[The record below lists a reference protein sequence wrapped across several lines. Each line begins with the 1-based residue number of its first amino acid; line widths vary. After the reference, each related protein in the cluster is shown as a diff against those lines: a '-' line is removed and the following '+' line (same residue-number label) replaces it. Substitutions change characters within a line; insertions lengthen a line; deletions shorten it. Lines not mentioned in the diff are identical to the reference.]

1 MILLETIAAS
11 VEDCLAAEQGGAN
24 RIELVS
30 ALAVGG
36 LTPSL
41 GLLREARRATRLPIM
56 AMLRP
61 RASGFAYS
69 AREWA
74 VVLRDAELFLA
85 DGADGLVFGALHP
98 DGAVDLARV
107 AELVALAGN
116 RETVFHRAFDVTPEP
131 LPAIERLADL
141 GVTRI
146 LTSGQEANAY
156 NGAAAIRGFRE
167 RAAGRI
173 QILPGGGVNRF
184 TVADILRRTGADQ
197 VHASL
202 SVRRVDLSLRARPQ
216 VTFGAGGGLAEDEYF
231 AADVARIAELRAVL
245 DGLSADF

>member
-1 MILLETIAAS
+1 MIILETIAAS

-30 ALAVGG
+30 ALALGG

-41 GLLREARRATRLPIM
+41 GLLREARRATRLPLM

-69 AREWA
+69 GREWA
-74 VVLRDAELFLA
+74 VLLRDAELFLA
-85 DGADGLVFGALHP
+85 DGADGLVFGALHA
-98 DGAVDLARV
+98 DGTVDLVRV
-107 AELVALAGN
+107 AEIVALARG

-131 LPAIERLADL
+131 LLAIDRLAEL

-156 NGAAAIRGFRE
+156 NGAAAIRRFRE

-173 QILPGGGVNRF
+173 QILPGSGINRF
-184 TVADILRRTGADQ
+184 TVQDVLRRTGADQ

-202 SVRRVDLSLRARPQ
+202 SVRRVDPSLRARPQ
-216 VTFGAGGGLAEDEYF
+216 VSFGAGGGLAEDQYS
-231 AADVARIAELRAVL
+231 AAGVEQIAALRALL
-245 DGLSADF
+245 DEYPGQ